1 MELQGCCGSV
11 GGGYKGPPC
20 AEPILITRPAPLL
33 TTGALPL
40 PWECSGSCPPNLG
53 VGDSSSGWWEELQVI
68 EVQIRAGG
76 KWSCLDERL
85 EENGRLLLVPS
96 STAFWLVL
104 TDAGRGAIVSLW
116 LAHL

>member
-33 TTGALPL
+33 TTGALSL

-68 EVQIRAGG
+68 EVHADQSWRQVELLRWETGREWPPSLGAQHGILVG
-76 KWSCLDERL
+76 LD
-85 EENGRLLLVPS
+85 
-96 STAFWLVL
+96 
-104 TDAGRGAIVSLW
+104 
-116 LAHL
+116 